1 MSDPQRELEH
11 LRKLA
16 TANPHKRFGK
26 LPKIVRQETFLT
38 WAWERVRTN
47 PGSRT
52 PGIDGQTKEDLDPAT
67 LHALAQELVENRY

>member
-26 LPKIVRQETFLT
+26 LLKIVRQETFLT

-52 PGIDGQTKEDLDPAT
+52 PGIDGQTKEDINHAT
-67 LHALAQELVENRY
+67 LHALNQTT